1 MSISSRHNGVK
12 RLLAFCTCAVL
23 LSSCGSGSE
32 SALTLPQKSTFPGKE
47 WEKGAIPQFVD
58 QESLRQR
65 IDPELQLY
73 EEAPAVQSA
82 VVVYRGRIIYETY
95 SPLYTKDTVALS
107 YSIAKSV
114 LFAAIGIA
122 IDQGLMRVTDT
133 HLSPVWSDTD
143 PRSKISVENMLHM
156 ESGLEWGEDWDTG
169 DPLQLVKYSSGAAA
183 FAAEKKLLNAPGS
196 KFNYSTGNSAILAA
210 YLTQK
215 VGGTVALRSLMNK
228 HLFTPLGMTSTQLV
242 LDKTG
247 VWVGGVGANSTPR
260 DFARFGWLFANKCIW
275 NGNRILSS
283 GWCDLAARSAK
294 TTAEYGSHWWKLEP
308 DTLSALGIY
317 GQAIVVNE
325 KLETVVVV
333 NSSPGSEQDR
343 GFELAL
349 SLVREISPSAN
360 S

>member
-1 MSISSRHNGVK
+1 VK
-12 RLLAFCTCAVL
+12 RLLSFCTCAAL
-23 LSSCGSGSE
+23 LSSCGGGSE
-32 SALTLPQKSTFPGKE
+32 SAMSFPQKSTFPSTE
-47 WEKGAIPQFVD
+47 WERGAIPKFVD

-95 SPLYTKDTVALS
+95 SPLYTKDTVAQS
-107 YSIAKSV
+107 YSIAKSI

-122 IDQGLMRVTDT
+122 IDQGLMRSSDT
-133 HLSPVWSDTD
+133 HLSPVWNDAD
-143 PRSKISVENMLHM
+143 PRSEISVEDMLHM

-183 FAAEKKLLNAPGS
+183 FAAEKKLLKKPGS
-196 KFNYSTGNSAILAA
+196 SFNYSTGNSAILAA

-215 VGGTVALRSLMNK
+215 VGGTDELKLLMNK
-228 HLFTPLGMTSTQLV
+228 YLFAPLGITSTQLT

-260 DFARFGWLFANKCIW
+260 DFARFGWLFANDCIW
-275 NGNRILSS
+275 NGDRILRSS
-283 GWCDLAARSAK
+283 WCDLASRSAN
-294 TTAEYGSHWWKLEP
+294 TSAEYGSHWWKLEP
-308 DTLSALGIY
+308 DTLSALGLY

-333 NSSPGSEQDR
+333 NSSLGSDQDR
-343 GFELAL
+343 GFDLAL
-349 SLVREISPSAN
+349 NLVREISPTAN

>member
-183 FAAEKKLLNAPGS
+183 FAAFVLSGIKVETNVGQSLHGEPGLRQSRLLELLRDGPACVESGNAGRQKHDPFAIIGCLLPGGRSFEKDGLVVS
-196 KFNYSTGNSAILAA
+196 IHRIAA
-210 YLTQK
+210 
-215 VGGTVALRSLMNK
+215 G
-228 HLFTPLGMTSTQLV
+228 
-242 LDKTG
+242 
-247 VWVGGVGANSTPR
+247 
-260 DFARFGWLFANKCIW
+260 C
-275 NGNRILSS
+275 
-283 GWCDLAARSAK
+283 
-294 TTAEYGSHWWKLEP
+294 
-308 DTLSALGIY
+308 
-317 GQAIVVNE
+317 
-325 KLETVVVV
+325 
-333 NSSPGSEQDR
+333 
-343 GFELAL
+343 
-349 SLVREISPSAN
+349 
-360 S
+360 